1 MFKLLSLVQFLLLTS
16 TVFGNVFPDNKPQ
29 SIMSTLNTN
38 SLNTETITLAGG
50 CFWCIEAVLLDLKGV
65 EKVVSGYTGGK
76 VKNPGYK
83 EVCSGLTGH
92 AEAVQVTFNP
102 EVIKLEDI
110 LEVFWTAHDP
120 TTLNRQGADVGTQ
133 YRSAIFYN
141 TDAQK
146 EIAERSIKEVAT
158 KIWDDPIVTEVS
170 HITEFYPAEAY
181 HQNYYNQNKNQPY
194 CQVVINPK
202 VKKVREKFAARLKN

>member
-1 MFKLLSLVQFLLLTS
+1 MS
-16 TVFGNVFPDNKPQ
+16 
-29 SIMSTLNTN
+29 SIKTKSGDP
-38 SLNTETITLAGG
+38 EVITLGGG

-65 EKVVSGYTGGK
+65 DKVESGYAGGK

-83 EVCSGLTGH
+83 EVCSGMTGH
-92 AEAVQVTFNP
+92 TEVVQVTFDP
-102 EVIKLEDI
+102 SIISLEDL

-133 YRSAIFYN
+133 YRSAIYYN
-141 TDAQK
+141 NATQK
-146 EIAERSIKEVAT
+146 AIVEKSIKETAS
-158 KIWDDPIVTEVS
+158 KIWDDPIITEVAPLS
-170 HITEFYPAEAY
+170 VFYPAEAY

-202 VKKVREKFAARLKN
+202 VKKIREKFASRLKN